1 MRVSNLIDT
10 AGTMI
15 RIRRERERERER
27 PVDDDDVL
35 IVV

>member
-15 RIRRERERERER
+15 RFRREREKER
-27 PVDDDDVL
+27 PVDDVMY
-35 IVV
+35 